1 MPKQIYN
8 LRTLETTPVLMTFVN
23 NAPEVGSI
31 EAGVPVQAD
40 QMERFF
46 VIVDLY
52 KQAQQTWFHLRPDMP
67 WPAGWILGVDEYGHE
82 SVEVLAQ
89 PAGILTEKE
98 ITAARQALNF
108 IQDLFRKLDR
118 RE

>member
-8 LRTLETTPVLMTFVN
+8 LRTLETVPVLTTLTP
-23 NAPEVGSI
+23 NARDVGEIS
-31 EAGVPVQAD
+31 AGTPIQAD
-40 QMERFF
+40 QMERIF
-46 VIVDLY
+46 VVVDLY
-52 KQAQQTWFHLRPDMP
+52 KQAQETWFHLRPEMP
-67 WPAGWILGVDEYGHE
+67 WPAGWILGVDKYGHE